1 MVIPC
6 NVTFH
11 FQFLQY
17 AQQSGHERC
26 KEIFSVVTKNHRLK
40 LAGKHGWSQQSKCL
54 YLAGFR
60 LIDTK
65 ASSILSDICLLVY
78 KPDLIPNFQ
87 VEDGVV
93 GDYVETSGILNIC
106 EDLISSLSVSEEGRQ
121 EAQCI
126 QSYMETV
133 NESSTLMLN
142 AVLSSFPWNGS
153 ILVHLHFSKF
163 MFRRQHGG
171 VVTSHL
177 CSNHCLI
184 TSWGCSCYKPNFYA
198 SAILL
203 NTKEDGLHLLKWGV
217 FDWLYIQE
225 NEY

>member
-1 MVIPC
+1 MVISC
-6 NVTFH
+6 NITFH

-40 LAGKHGWSQQSKCL
+40 LAGKHGWSQQFKCL

-93 GDYVETSGILNIC
+93 GDYVETSAILNIC

-126 QSYMETV
+126 QSCMKTV

-142 AVLSSFPWNGS
+142 TVRSSFPWNGN
-153 ILVHLHFSKF
+153 ILLHLHFSKF
-163 MFRRQHGG
+163 MFRRRHGR
-171 VVTSHL
+171 VVASHL
-177 CSNHCLI
+177 
-184 TSWGCSCYKPNFYA
+184 W
-198 SAILL
+198 
-203 NTKEDGLHLLKWGV
+203 
-217 FDWLYIQE
+217 
-225 NEY
+225 

>member
-6 NVTFH
+6 NITFH
-11 FQFLQY
+11 FQYLQY

-93 GDYVETSGILNIC
+93 GDYVETSAVLNFC
-106 EDLISSLSVSEEGRQ
+106 EDLISSLSVLEEGRQ

-126 QSYMETV
+126 QSCMKIV
-133 NESSTLMLN
+133 NESSTLTFN
-142 AVLSSFPWNGS
+142 AVRSSFPWNGN
-153 ILVHLHFSKF
+153 ILWHLHFSKF
-163 MFRRQHGG
+163 TFRRQHGG
-171 VVTSHL
+171 VVTGHL
-177 CSNHCLI
+177 CSNRCLL
-184 TSWGCSCYKPNFYA
+184 TKQRSCYSAKFYA
-198 SAILL
+198 SSLL
-203 NTKEDGLHLLKWGV
+203 
-217 FDWLYIQE
+217 
-225 NEY
+225 

>member
-1 MVIPC
+1 MVMPC

-17 AQQSGHERC
+17 AQQSGHKRC
-26 KEIFSVVTKNHRLK
+26 KEIFSVTKNHRLK
-40 LAGKHGWSQQSKCL
+40 LAGRSGWPQQSKCL
-54 YLAGFR
+54 YLGGFR

-65 ASSILSDICLLVY
+65 ASSISSDICLLVY

-93 GDYVETSGILNIC
+93 GDYVETSAVLNFC
-106 EDLISSLSVSEEGRQ
+106 EDLISSLSVLEEGRQ

-126 QSYMETV
+126 QSCMKTV

-142 AVLSSFPWNGS
+142 AVRSSFTWNGN
-153 ILVHLHFSKF
+153 ILLHLHFSKF

-171 VVTSHL
+171 WLPVTCVQMIVYSLARVVLAIVPS
-177 CSNHCLI
+177 SIPHCF
-184 TSWGCSCYKPNFYA
+184 K
-198 SAILL
+198 
-203 NTKEDGLHLLKWGV
+203 
-217 FDWLYIQE
+217 
-225 NEY
+225 

>member
-1 MVIPC
+1 MVISC
-6 NVTFH
+6 NVTFY

-17 AQQSGHERC
+17 AQQSGHKRC
-26 KEIFSVVTKNHRLK
+26 NEIFSVLTKNHRLK

-54 YLAGFR
+54 YSAGFR
-60 LIDTK
+60 PIDTK
-65 ASSILSDICLLVY
+65 ASSDICLLVY

-142 AVLSSFPWNGS
+142 AVQSSFPWNGS
-153 ILVHLHFSKF
+153 I
-163 MFRRQHGG
+163 
-171 VVTSHL
+171 
-177 CSNHCLI
+177 
-184 TSWGCSCYKPNFYA
+184 
-198 SAILL
+198 
-203 NTKEDGLHLLKWGV
+203 
-217 FDWLYIQE
+217 
-225 NEY
+225 

>member
-1 MVIPC
+1 MVISC
-6 NVTFH
+6 NITFH

-17 AQQSGHERC
+17 AQQSGRERC

-40 LAGKHGWSQQSKCL
+40 LAGKHGWSQQPKCL

-93 GDYVETSGILNIC
+93 GDYVETSAVLNIC
-106 EDLISSLSVSEEGRQ
+106 EDLITSLSVSEEGRQ

-126 QSYMETV
+126 QSCMKTV

-142 AVLSSFPWNGS
+142 TVRSSFPWNGN
-153 ILVHLHFSKF
+153 ILLHLHFSKF
-163 MFRRQHGG
+163 MFRRWHGR
-171 VVTSHL
+171 VVASHL
-177 CSNHCLI
+177 
-184 TSWGCSCYKPNFYA
+184 W
-198 SAILL
+198 
-203 NTKEDGLHLLKWGV
+203 
-217 FDWLYIQE
+217 
-225 NEY
+225 

>member
-1 MVIPC
+1 MVISC
-6 NVTFH
+6 NITFH

-40 LAGKHGWSQQSKCL
+40 LAGKRGWSQQSKCL
-54 YLAGFR
+54 YSTGFR

-65 ASSILSDICLLVY
+65 ASSISSDICLLVY

-93 GDYVETSGILNIC
+93 GDYVETSAVLNIC
-106 EDLISSLSVSEEGRQ
+106 EGLISSLSVSEEGRQ

-126 QSYMETV
+126 QSCMKTV

-142 AVLSSFPWNGS
+142 TVRSSFPWNGN
-153 ILVHLHFSKF
+153 ILLHLHFSKF
-163 MFRRQHGG
+163 MFRRRHGR
-171 VVTSHL
+171 VVASHL
-177 CSNHCLI
+177 
-184 TSWGCSCYKPNFYA
+184 W
-198 SAILL
+198 
-203 NTKEDGLHLLKWGV
+203 
-217 FDWLYIQE
+217 
-225 NEY
+225 